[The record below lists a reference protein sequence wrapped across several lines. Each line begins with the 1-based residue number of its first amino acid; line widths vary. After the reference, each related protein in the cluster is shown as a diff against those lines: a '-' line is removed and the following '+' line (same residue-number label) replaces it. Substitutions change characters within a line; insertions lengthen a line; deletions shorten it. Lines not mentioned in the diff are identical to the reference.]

1 MVKKKIMP
9 FGICSFISLS
19 FVLSFSPVLADSAYT
34 LVETTSDDKSENVIV
49 KYEYDN
55 NTGLLTP
62 KYYRVNLNKTEY
74 GNSNGNQTLSFDS
87 KYSSTGKIDYK
98 FYSPDTTGTSNERID
113 NDGSDINAPIDGDFF
128 DIEGSSSGGAIYNN
142 NAEIQSINSNFT
154 NNRTS
159 SDSHY
164 ANGGAIYNSNGTIQ
178 NINGNFIQNYSY
190 VQGRGHTYGNGG
202 AIYSINNS
210 IISEITGDF
219 ISNHIDLTST
229 HSGYTGGGAIYNEES
244 LINSIKGDFI

>member
-87 KYSSTGKIDYK
+87 KYSATGKIDYK

-128 DIEGSSSGGAIYNN
+128 DIEGSSNGGAIYNN

-154 NNRTS
+154 NNQ
-159 SDSHY
+159 Y
-164 ANGGAIYNSNGTIQ
+164 C
-178 NINGNFIQNYSY
+178 
-190 VQGRGHTYGNGG
+190 
-202 AIYSINNS
+202 
-210 IISEITGDF
+210 
-219 ISNHIDLTST
+219 
-229 HSGYTGGGAIYNEES
+229 
-244 LINSIKGDFI
+244 